1 MKATATNRNDS
12 GWIPF
17 TGVLLLFIGAFNVI
31 DGIVAISKDD
41 LFKADE
47 LLFGDL
53 TMWGWIWLVLGV
65 LQIFTSSLVFKRR
78 MPGMIL
84 AVSWAFLA
92 GMGHMLAVG
101 AYPIWSLTMV
111 AMCFLVMFGLLTNS
125 DQFE

>member
-1 MKATATNRNDS
+1 MAENTTTRS
-12 GWIPF
+12 ETGWIPF
-17 TGVLLLFIGAFNVI
+17 TGVLLLFIGIFNVI

-65 LQIFTSSLVFKRR
+65 LQILTSSLVFKRR
-78 MPGMIL
+78 MSGMIM
-84 AVSWAFLA
+84 AVGWAFLA

-111 AMCFLVMFGLLTNS
+111 VMCFMLMFGLLTNS